1 MVGTKGESIRQ
12 LEQDLNLKLKVNSIH
27 DVPRALRKKIERTSF
42 GDEELDQ
49 WRSRSGRQWEY
60 NSGKSKK
67 SRRKARKNR
76 K

>member
-1 MVGTKGESIRQ
+1 MMFQEHS
-12 LEQDLNLKLKVNSIH
+12 
-27 DVPRALRKKIERTSF
+27 KKIERTSF

-49 WRSRSGRQWEY
+49 WRSRSGRHWEY

-76 K
+76 NK